1 MKRTVLFAAALSA
14 LAPAAF
20 AYAPNQLTTAELAEA
35 AQYAPN
41 ADLSNLTT
49 AQVQAI
55 SNALTSGDGSG
66 IGAYTYSVLNW

>member
-1 MKRTVLFAAALSA
+1 MKKFALFAVALSA

-20 AYAPNQLTTAELAEA
+20 AYSPDALTPAELSA
-35 AQYAPN
+35 ASQYVPS

-55 SNALTSGDGSG
+55 SNLLGGGDSN
-66 IGAYTYSVLNW
+66 IGAQIRSILMW

>member
-20 AYAPNQLTTAELAEA
+20 AYAPNQLTTA
-35 AQYAPN
+35 
-41 ADLSNLTT
+41 
-49 AQVQAI
+49 QVQAI

-66 IGAYTYSVLNW
+66 IGAYIYSVLNW